1 MATFALDDL
10 AIQRSH
16 AVQSSSEVSRGVTPR
31 LFQSFQPCHFTT
43 GGVGCGELLLRLPV
57 GLAKHVDVT
66 SHPTQDV
73 QVLMSLCDE
82 AGMES
87 AKGGDVALGCFNPAL
102 GMRAHDNQTACQS
115 AARRPRLVSRS
126 SVDSRQREAAQRSC
140 ATGQVFPEDDQV
152 ERRLHSFPLV
162 GCSERLSCFV
172 EQAWIEPKSLT
183 NLPDPARSLRRA
195 RCGGSGGPCTSLMPA
210 CRPRCDAGL
219 APRAAMAGRRAVQ
232 VLQW

>member
-115 AARRPRLVSRS
+115 AEAPRQV
-126 SVDSRQREAAQRSC
+126 SRQRACSDGIWRHEFELEHLGDPGQILHVPRHQNGANFPAGPRDQDVEHEALTKLGKYEALVLNE
-140 ATGQVFPEDDQV
+140 TGQRGSQRRPCGRGWIQQTTAAHVWRQDETL
-152 ERRLHSFPLV
+152 ERSPLARAA
-162 GCSERLSCFV
+162 C
-172 EQAWIEPKSLT
+172 
-183 NLPDPARSLRRA
+183 ARS
-195 RCGGSGGPCTSLMPA
+195 
-210 CRPRCDAGL
+210 
-219 APRAAMAGRRAVQ
+219 
-232 VLQW
+232 